1 MCPNTCPNSISKCD
15 KSQSLLTSAQTE
27 YGTRQPLFPKR
38 SACSDGT
45 GLTGETRTIAFPPKS
60 SRTTASTS
68 SHTCGWLRRFS
79 HHPGAVRAP
88 FPDRDGNATFQGRS
102 KSKRVLDLNSGVKD
116 WTLHDLRRV
125 FSTRVAAYAQP
136 HVLERILNHS
146 AGQISGVARIYNQ
159 FQYMAEMREALQKW
173 ESRPIDDSAT

>member
-1 MCPNTCPNSISKCD
+1 MVEVMDSDNTE
-15 KSQSLLTSAQTE
+15 L
-27 YGTRQPLFPKR
+27 
-38 SACSDGT
+38 
-45 GLTGETRTIAFPPKS
+45 
-60 SRTTASTS
+60 
-68 SHTCGWLRRFS
+68 
-79 HHPGAVRAP
+79 V
-88 FPDRDGNATFQGRS
+88 
-102 KSKRVLDLNSGVKD
+102 LNSGVKD

-173 ESRPIDDSAT
+173 ESRLSTILRHRMDGETAAKGLTCTTDG